1 MAYITVWPSVIP
13 HCVALA
19 TEDPVLYMELA
30 AMLKEGG
37 IPAISVRP
45 GDAVPS
51 SAAVVITSPA
61 EAVAIEHPRVVAVR
75 ADTDRRALFAAIV
88 DDPDPDHRP
97 DRILV
102 GIDPGPRPGYA
113 VVSHRGCLARGSL
126 ESPESAG
133 GLVLGLRAEFV
144 DRPIV
149 YRVGMGDP
157 LARNR
162 VINGLLEAGAT
173 VELSREEGTTPRGR
187 RRPRDAEAALRIA
200 QHPGRWVRD
209 RFPVRATPGEV
220 ANLQR
225 LSREGSGG
233 RITISKEDARR
244 VLEGRWSLPE
254 AIASKLAP
262 VGPVGPLRWRGQH
275 EPL

>member
-1 MAYITVWPSVIP
+1 MLYITVRPPVIP
-13 HCVALA
+13 HRVALA

-30 AMLKEGG
+30 ALLKEGG
-37 IPAISVRP
+37 IPAVSVRP
-45 GDAVPS
+45 GEEVPRT
-51 SAAVVITSPA
+51 AAVVVTSPR
-61 EAVAIEHPRVVAVR
+61 EALAIEHPRVVVVR
-75 ADTDRRALFAAIV
+75 ADTDRRALFAALV
-88 DDPDPDHRP
+88 DDPDPDHGP

-113 VVSHRGCLARGSL
+113 VVSHRGCLARGCL

-133 GLVLGLRAEFV
+133 GLVTGLRAEFA

-157 LARNR
+157 VARNR

-187 RRPRDAEAALRIA
+187 RRPRDAEAAMRIA
-200 QHPGRWVRD
+200 QHPGRGVRG
-209 RFPVRATPGEV
+209 RFPVRVTPGEV

-244 VLEGRWSLPE
+244 VLEGKWSLSE
-254 AIASKLAP
+254 AVSAKLLP
-262 VGPVGPLRWRGQH
+262 GRPGSDLRWKGRR

>member
-1 MAYITVWPSVIP
+1 MPYITVRSSVIP
-13 HCVALA
+13 RCVALA

-37 IPAISVRP
+37 IPTISVRP
-45 GDAVPS
+45 GEAVPR
-51 SAAVVITSPA
+51 SATVVITSPA
-61 EAVAIEHPRVVAVR
+61 EAFAIAHPRVVVVR
-75 ADTDRRALFAAIV
+75 AETDRRALFATIV
-88 DDPDPDHRP
+88 DDPDPDPRP
-97 DRILV
+97 DRIVV

-113 VVSHRGCLARGSL
+113 VVSPRGCLARGCL
-126 ESPESAG
+126 ENPESAR
-133 GLVLGLRAEFV
+133 GLVVGLRAEFV

-157 LARNR
+157 VARNR

-173 VELSREEGTTPRGR
+173 VEIAREEGTTPRGR
-187 RRPRDAEAALRIA
+187 RRPRDAEAALKIA
-200 QHPGRWVRD
+200 QHPGRGVRG

-244 VLEGRWSLPE
+244 VLEGNWSLSE
-254 AIASKLAP
+254 AISSKLAP
-262 VGPVGPLRWRGQH
+262 ARPVAHFRWRGRR